1 MSNLN
6 NKILHVIRILVF
18 GDLQLCFAQTAFFI
32 NNCFNKKS
40 GPKNQ
45 RKHLTNLKASFILA
59 LQFPVQ
65 SPKTPLHLFLG
76 VVFFFKTF
84 LHQSSF
90 KKNIFQINGEV
101 INITSL
107 QFIPRPPL
115 ARFLILQIQCGTC

>member
-18 GDLQLCFAQTAFFI
+18 GDLQLCFAQTAFFYKQLFQQKI
-32 NNCFNKKS
+32 RAQKPEKTFDQPQS
-40 GPKNQ
+40 ILYFGSPISSSVPKN
-45 RKHLTNLKASFILA
+45 SFT
-59 LQFPVQ
+59 F
-65 SPKTPLHLFLG
+65 
-76 VVFFFKTF
+76 VFRRSLFFKIF

-107 QFIPRPPL
+107 QFITRPPL